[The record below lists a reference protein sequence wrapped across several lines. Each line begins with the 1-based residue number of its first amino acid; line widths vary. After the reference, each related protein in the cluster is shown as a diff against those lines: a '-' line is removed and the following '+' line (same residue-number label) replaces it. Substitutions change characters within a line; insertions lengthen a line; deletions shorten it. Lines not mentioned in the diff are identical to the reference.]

1 MSFWS
6 FTFTANN
13 CRKQLVTSN
22 HFGFVSLRKEH
33 REMVFSYPQNQR
45 QLAAMRLKVLRQNCV
60 RPVDTM
66 PQRHT
71 GAAVARVFIQP
82 KEKKKKNRQTKL
94 RGNGAEV
101 QSRQT
106 KSQYPENKKQ
116 SLKRGIGWENNKTQ
130 VRHRT
135 ETA

>member
-1 MSFWS
+1 MYFWS

-13 CRKQLVTSN
+13 YRKQLVTSD
-22 HFGFVSLRKEH
+22 HFCFVSLRKEH

-71 GAAVARVFIQP
+71 GAGSCPGLYSAQR
-82 KEKKKKNRQTKL
+82 KKKKTGRQNSEEMEQRYNL
-94 RGNGAEV
+94 D
-101 QSRQT
+101 
-106 KSQYPENKKQ
+106 KQ
-116 SLKRGIGWENNKTQ
+116 NLKTQ
-130 VRHRT
+130 KTRNKVRKEELGGETARHR
-135 ETA
+135 